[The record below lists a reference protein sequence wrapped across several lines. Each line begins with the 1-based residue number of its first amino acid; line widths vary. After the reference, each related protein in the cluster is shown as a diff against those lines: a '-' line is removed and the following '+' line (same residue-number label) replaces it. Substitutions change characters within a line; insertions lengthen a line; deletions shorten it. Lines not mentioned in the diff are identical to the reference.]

1 MAKKTKAEEIDPNF
15 IINAFRQDDPTIP
28 LSARTTGAPA
38 KEAVAKEEP
47 EPEEEPRSE
56 TVVLPVPSETVK
68 IEPERRRKQKS
79 REQEYLALFM
89 KEATIP
95 ARMGKTVYVRKEFH
109 ERIQLILRII
119 GKDEVSLFSYIDNV
133 LAHHLDV
140 FEEEIRKLYTENSPV
155 F

>member
-28 LSARTTGAPA
+28 LSARITGTSAP
-38 KEAVAKEEP
+38 EEP
-47 EPEEEPRSE
+47 EPEEQQEDTAALSVS
-56 TVVLPVPSETVK
+56 TETVK
-68 IEPERRRKQKS
+68 NEPERRRKHKS

-133 LAHHLDV
+133 LAPHLTM
-140 FEEEIRKLYTENSPV
+140 FEEEIKKLYTENSPI

>member
-1 MAKKTKAEEIDPNF
+1 MAKKTKAEERDPNF

-28 LSARTTGAPA
+28 LSARITGTSAQ
-38 KEAVAKEEP
+38 EET
-47 EPEEEPRSE
+47 EPEEQQEDTAALSVS
-56 TVVLPVPSETVK
+56 TETVK
-68 IEPERRRKQKS
+68 NEPERRRKHKS

-133 LAHHLDV
+133 LAHHLTM
-140 FEEEIRKLYTENSPV
+140 FEEEIKKLYTENSPI

>member
-28 LSARTTGAPA
+28 LSARTTGTSAQ
-38 KEAVAKEEP
+38 EET
-47 EPEEEPRSE
+47 EPEEQQEDTAALSVS
-56 TVVLPVPSETVK
+56 TETVK
-68 IEPERRRKQKS
+68 NEPERRRKHKS
-79 REQEYLALFM
+79 REQEYPALFM

-133 LAHHLDV
+133 LAHHLTM
-140 FEEEIRKLYTENSPV
+140 FEEEIKKLYTENSPI